1 MGDPAANGGT
11 ATPDTVVIGAGV
23 NGLSIAWRLA
33 QGGCRVRVF
42 DAGPVGGGASWASAG
57 MLAAAAEA
65 EPGEEK
71 LTALGRASQGLWPRF
86 AAELHAAGGIDP
98 EYRESGLLVAAM
110 TRGERDRLAWTH
122 RYQRDQGLP
131 VAWLSPGEVSRREPR
146 LRSGVMAGLRSPEDH
161 RVNNRALTRALEGAA
176 RNAGV
181 AIHPHAP
188 VEAVVTDERAA
199 RGVRVAG
206 EWVPA
211 DAVVLAAGAW
221 SRTVAGLPEAAQPPV
236 RPVKGQMLSLRMD
249 PDAPL
254 LRHVVW
260 APTVYLVPRDDGTL
274 VIGGTVEENGFDTTV
289 TAGGLYA
296 LLQAAWR
303 AMPAIEEL
311 PVSETWVGFRPTSR
325 DDAPILGP
333 SGVDGL
339 WLATGHHRNGI
350 LLAPLTADAVSAA
363 VLGREAPVDGLAA
376 FGLARF
382 RASATEAG

>member
-1 MGDPAANGGT
+1 
-11 ATPDTVVIGAGV
+11 
-23 NGLSIAWRLA
+23 
-33 QGGCRVRVF
+33 
-42 DAGPVGGGASWASAG
+42 
-57 MLAAAAEA
+57 
-65 EPGEEK
+65 
-71 LTALGRASQGLWPRF
+71 
-86 AAELHAAGGIDP
+86 
-98 EYRESGLLVAAM
+98 
-110 TRGERDRLAWTH
+110 
-122 RYQRDQGLP
+122 
-131 VAWLSPGEVSRREPR
+131 
-146 LRSGVMAGLRSPEDH
+146 
-161 RVNNRALTRALEGAA
+161 
-176 RNAGV
+176 
-181 AIHPHAP
+181 
-188 VEAVVTDERAA
+188 
-199 RGVRVAG
+199 
-206 EWVPA
+206 
-211 DAVVLAAGAW
+211 
-221 SRTVAGLPEAAQPPV
+221 
-236 RPVKGQMLSLRMD
+236 MLSLRMD